1 MMAQQPRS
9 RATAGAAELVFM
21 ALGGIGEIGMNCYL
35 YGLGPP
41 DARQWLMVDLGITF
55 PEGENDPGIDVILP
69 DVRFIEEERASLA
82 GLVLTHGHEDHLG
95 AVAELWPR
103 LRAPIY
109 ATPFTAALLRTKL
122 AEFGGRAQPT
132 IKEIALEARFA
143 VGPFDLELISVAHSI
158 PEPNAIAIR
167 TPLGLV
173 LHTGDWKLD
182 ATPVIGAPTDS
193 ARLMQLGD
201 EGVTAMI
208 CDSTNALR
216 EGRSPSELD
225 VARSLAD
232 LIRGAKGRVAVTIF
246 ASNVA
251 RIRAVAEAARSARR
265 HVVVAGRSMHR
276 IIQVAMATGYLPSD
290 FKYHDQDQ
298 FSYLERDEVVLL
310 CTGSQGEPRAALA
323 RISEDEHPH
332 VKLAKGDL
340 VIFSSRTIP
349 GNERAVGQI
358 QNRLVDLGCDII
370 GDGDALVHVTGHPRR
385 EELKEMYGWVRPKIA
400 IPMHG
405 EARHLVEHAKLARA
419 AGVGEVLTIRNGDM
433 VKLAPAP
440 AGIID
445 EAPVGRIFRDGRLLV
460 GSADGPVRERRSLAF
475 AGVVIV
481 SFVLSGRGELLAA
494 PEVML
499 DGVPGADAEGRA
511 MSDIV
516 LEAAENTIDSLSG
529 GRRRDKELV
538 REAVRR
544 AVRAAVEDAW
554 GKRPATKVLVT
565 QLR

>member
-1 MMAQQPRS
+1 MAQQSRS
-9 RATAGAAELVFM
+9 RGDAGPTELVFL

-41 DARQWLMVDLGITF
+41 DERQWLMVDLGITF

-69 DVRFIEEERASLA
+69 DLRFIEEERASLA
-82 GLVLTHGHEDHLG
+82 GLVLTHAHEDHIG

-103 LRAPIY
+103 LKVPIY
-109 ATPFTAALLRTKL
+109 ATPFTAAMLRAKL
-122 AEFGGRAQPT
+122 AELGGRVRPT
-132 IKEIALEARFA
+132 IKEIALDARFA

-167 TPLGLV
+167 TNVGLV

-182 ATPVIGAPTDS
+182 ATPVIGAPTDQ
-193 ARLMQLGD
+193 AKLMHLGD

-225 VARSLAD
+225 VTRSLAE
-232 LIRGAKGRVAVTIF
+232 LIRGAKRRVAVTIF

-251 RIRAVAEAARSARR
+251 RIRAVADAARSARR
-265 HVVVAGRSMHR
+265 QLVVAGRAMHR
-276 IIQVAMATGYLPSD
+276 IIEVAMATGYLPSD
-290 FKYHDQDQ
+290 FRYHDQDH
-298 FSYLERDEVVLL
+298 FSYLEPDEVVLL

-323 RISEDEHPH
+323 RIAEDQHPH
-332 VKLAKGDL
+332 VKLTKGDL

-349 GNERAVGQI
+349 GNERGVGQI
-358 QNRLVDLGCDII
+358 QNRLVDLGCDIV

-419 AGVGEVLTIRNGDM
+419 CGVREVLTIRNGDM

-440 AGIID
+440 AQVVD

-460 GSADGPVRERRSLAF
+460 GSADGPVRERRALAF

-481 SFVLSGRGELLAA
+481 SFVLSGRGELMAS

-499 DGVPGADAEGRA
+499 DGVPAADAEGGTMA
-511 MSDIV
+511 DIV
-516 LEAAENTIDSLSG
+516 LEAVENTIDSLQAS
-529 GRRRDKELV
+529 RRRDKELV

-554 GKRPATKVLVT
+554 GKRPIAKVLVT
-565 QLR
+565 QLHR

>member
-9 RATAGAAELVFM
+9 RGTAGAAELVFM

-132 IKEIALEARFA
+132 IKEIALDSRFA

-193 ARLMQLGD
+193 AKLMQLGD

-251 RIRAVAEAARSARR
+251 RIRAVADAARSARR
-265 HVVVAGRSMHR
+265 HLVVAGRSMHR

-323 RISEDEHPH
+323 RIAEDEHPH

-405 EARHLVEHAKLARA
+405 EARHLVEHGKLARA
-419 AGVGEVLTIRNGDM
+419 AGVERG
-433 VKLAPAP
+433 AHHQ
-440 AGIID
+440 
-445 EAPVGRIFRDGRLLV
+445 
-460 GSADGPVRERRSLAF
+460 ERRYGQ
-475 AGVVIV
+475 AGPGAGGNR
-481 SFVLSGRGELLAA
+481 GRGPCWPDL
-494 PEVML
+494 P
-499 DGVPGADAEGRA
+499 
-511 MSDIV
+511 
-516 LEAAENTIDSLSG
+516 
-529 GRRRDKELV
+529 
-538 REAVRR
+538 
-544 AVRAAVEDAW
+544 
-554 GKRPATKVLVT
+554 
-565 QLR
+565 

>member
-9 RATAGAAELVFM
+9 RGTAGAAELVFM

-349 GNERAVGQI
+349 GNERAVSQI

>member
-1 MMAQQPRS
+1 MAQERRS

-69 DVRFIEEERASLA
+69 DVRFIEEERASLV

-132 IKEIALEARFA
+132 IKEIALDSRFA

-193 ARLMQLGD
+193 AKLMQLGD

-216 EGRSPSELD
+216 EGRSPSERD

-232 LIRGAKGRVAVTIF
+232 LIRKAKGRVAVTIF

-251 RIRAVAEAARSARR
+251 RIRAVADAARSARR
-265 HVVVAGRSMHR
+265 HLVVAGRSMHR
-276 IIQVAMATGYLPSD
+276 IIGVAMATGYLPSD

-440 AGIID
+440 AGIVD

-516 LEAAENTIDSLSG
+516 LETAENTIDSLSA

>member
-349 GNERAVGQI
+349 GNERAVSQI

-440 AGIID
+440 AGIVD